1 MSDFAPVLFSLLVI
15 LILVF
20 LISRRFNISSR
31 YERKPKVQ
39 SPWSA
44 LDNGIDPS
52 KDGGEK

>member
-1 MSDFAPVLFSLLVI
+1 MSDLAPVLFSLVVI
-15 LILVF
+15 LLLLF

-31 YERKPKVQ
+31 YERKPKVHT
-39 SPWSA
+39 PWSA

>member
-1 MSDFAPVLFSLLVI
+1 MRDLAPVILSIVVI
-15 LILVF
+15 LIIVL

-31 YERKPKVQ
+31 YERSPKAD

-44 LDNGIDPS
+44 LDKGIDPS

>member
-1 MSDFAPVLFSLLVI
+1 MKDFAPIFLSIVVI

-31 YERKPKVQ
+31 YERAPKAD

-44 LDNGIDPS
+44 LDKGIDPS

>member
-1 MSDFAPVLFSLLVI
+1 MSDLAPVLFSLVVI
-15 LILVF
+15 LLLVF
-20 LISRRFNISSR
+20 AISRRFNISSR

-39 SPWSA
+39 NPWSA

>member
-1 MSDFAPVLFSLLVI
+1 MSELVPVIFSLIVI
-15 LILVF
+15 LSLVL

-31 YERKPKVQ
+31 YERKPKVHN
-39 SPWSA
+39 PWSA

>member
-1 MSDFAPVLFSLLVI
+1 MKDLAPVILSIVVI

-31 YERKPKVQ
+31 YERAPKAD

-44 LDNGIDPS
+44 LDKGIDPS

>member
-1 MSDFAPVLFSLLVI
+1 MKDLAPVILSIFVI

-31 YERKPKVQ
+31 YERAPKAY

-44 LDNGIDPS
+44 LDKGIDPS